1 MSVILRQTG
10 LLGTYTCRLLL
21 FEINTLP
28 LIGWCLW
35 LILPMSCECWL
46 AMFKIATAPS
56 ILGWG
61 DPPGFGVPA
70 NMRWT
75 WLTFALLSHWEL
87 GGCSSTQWNLASAVS
102 DSLWT
107 HELYSPPGSSVHGIF
122 WARILE
128 WVAISFSRG
137 SSGPSSQTCVS
148 WVTWIGRRIVYHCA
162 TWEARKRQC
171 KCQPVSLS
179 MRTTLNF
186 VTQMI
191 PWSSHS
197 SHPTCNWKSTNIKSE
212 GLNPSIFRSVNEK
225 LISRSKKELKNF
237 IQVKFED

>member
-28 LIGWCLW
+28 LIEWCLW

-46 AMFKIATAPS
+46 AMFKMVTAPS

-87 GGCSSTQWNLASAVS
+87 GGCSSTRWNLALTVS

-107 HELYSPPGSSVHGIF
+107 HELYRPPGSSVHGIF

-128 WVAISFSRG
+128 RVAISFSREF
-137 SSGPSSQTCVS
+137 SQLRNWTQVSCIAGRLFTC
-148 WVTWIGRRIVYHCA
+148 WA
-162 TWEARKRQC
+162 
-171 KCQPVSLS
+171 L
-179 MRTTLNF
+179 
-186 VTQMI
+186 
-191 PWSSHS
+191 
-197 SHPTCNWKSTNIKSE
+197 
-212 GLNPSIFRSVNEK
+212 
-225 LISRSKKELKNF
+225 KE
-237 IQVKFED
+237 VH